1 MTNFSS
7 VAAYLLK
14 KFWLLLAVLLVL
26 FALILS
32 AARYAL
38 PHIENN
44 KHLLENYINEQYGVN
59 LSIDS
64 VYAVW
69 QQDGPS
75 IVLNNVSLAKDDAS
89 PVALDIRQI
98 YVEVDFWQ
106 SIRQR
111 LLSSPRFELRGL
123 HLDIDADRLAGGQKN
138 NFPVVKA
145 LEQLFLQQLQ
155 SFSLEEGSVSVNR
168 AGGTNSFDIE
178 SLSWNNFEDRHQGL
192 GRMKL
197 ADVSANSASFIID
210 VTGTYEDF
218 EGVFY
223 AKGEDLDI
231 SPWVSDLIATKR
243 PLAQSRANFELWAN
257 LKNNNITSVQAKL
270 NNSLLQWGNDEL
282 KTVTGITGGSI
293 QALPTNDGWNVRVDQ
308 LVLNSSNESLTT
320 DLVGSVSA
328 NGDVL
333 INTVKPV
340 QINPFLLLLPL
351 FMDDTS
357 EDEIR
362 ALNPKGELATLQ
374 LSVKSGAPL
383 LAAKVVDLQW
393 SKAKNT
399 PGLSSLDADL
409 YWYKNNGAVYLSSS
423 NSTLY
428 ADGIIKKDVNIN
440 TFKGNFFIYRDSP
453 FAEEKQIENSATQH
467 WIVKGEGLLFD
478 SDSVTLKP
486 QFKLNASTSFMELYV
501 DVDPLALS
509 QVSELFPSA
518 VMGRNTDNYLTRAFY
533 GSGEIERARVLW
545 HGKPSQFPFNDN
557 TGIFQAYVDIK
568 QGDFLFAPDWP
579 ALNQLDLS
587 LYFVNNALVMESPT
601 ATLGGMEISNMSAA
615 IPNFKPDSRL
625 LIYATGAGTGE
636 ALTQLMMDSS
646 IKKSLGDILQ
656 NEVQVSGPLS
666 ADIKLDIPLKGK
678 EVVASGTAHLNENP
692 IYISRTRMQ
701 FDDAVGDIKFVNGN
715 IDATSLQA
723 QFLQQPITLSFR
735 GRQNEDYSLDV
746 ALDGKW
752 HVHPLANYVNTDLT
766 QYIDGET
773 TWRTDVAMTL
783 SKDNFS
789 YRAKLSADLTA
800 TQSVL
805 PAPFDTP
812 AGTSLPLRISSE
824 GDAKA
829 SSVYA
834 TLGDDIRFSGVL
846 PHEEMQFSRAHLA
859 LGESDLTNIGTGFSI
874 AANLPHADVQEWFST
889 VDMLVTGKAL
899 DKQSSNNSAISSDK
913 SDTQQNKSIFSTPSR
928 IFARADTLS
937 FAGHTIENVEMSAAE
952 RDKDWILDV
961 ASAQARATIRV
972 NSDLDTQGIE
982 INADYLSL
990 DKPDD
995 NAINVQDI
1003 AGLTNTD
1010 TSPYQIDPRTLPP
1023 INFYCQTCSVHG
1035 IDFGEV
1041 TLDVDKVK
1049 SGLKIRQLL
1058 VRSPETS
1065 ITANGYWSLVNGNSE
1080 SAIEGNLTSP
1090 DVGQMLKEFGVES
1103 GIKDSSA
1110 DVNFDINWQ
1119 DSPFNFGLAKL
1130 NGDVTWSLSDGYL
1143 TELSDQGS
1151 RIFTLFSLNSLVR
1164 KLSLDFR
1171 DVFAK
1176 GFFYDDMGGTLK
1188 VVNGKAYTDDT
1199 EIDGGAGEIE
1209 IVGYT
1214 DLGTGE
1220 LNYNVSFAPNV
1231 TGNLPVLVYFLAT
1244 PPTALAALAIDQ
1256 VLTSAKVISNVNYR
1270 VSGTIREPKF
1280 DEVERNAKDISLPA
1294 QNAPVPSNPQD
1305 RPLTED
1311 DVQMMKMEIID
1322 G

>member
-26 FALILS
+26 FALVLS

-38 PHIENN
+38 PHIEHN

-64 VYAVW
+64 VHAVW
-69 QQDGPS
+69 QQNGPS
-75 IVLNNVSLAKDDAS
+75 IVLNTVSLAKDDAS

-123 HLDIDADRLAGGQKN
+123 KLDIDADRLASGGKN

-145 LEQLFLQQLQ
+145 LEQLFLEQLQ
-155 SFSLEEGSVSVNR
+155 SFSLEEGSVSVSR

-178 SLSWNNFEDRHQGL
+178 SLSWNNFEERHQGL

-231 SPWVSDLIATKR
+231 SPWVSDFIATKR

-257 LKNNNITSVQAKL
+257 LQNNNVTSVQAKL
-270 NNSLLQWGNDEL
+270 NNSLLQWGVEGA

-293 QALPTNDGWNVRVDQ
+293 QALPTKDGWNVRVDQ

-320 DLVGSVSA
+320 DLVGSVSN

-374 LSVKSGAPL
+374 LTVNDGSAL
-383 LAAKVVDLQW
+383 MAAKVVDLQW
-393 SKAKNT
+393 SKTNNT

-409 YWYKNNGAVYLSSS
+409 YWYKNSGAAYLSSTDS
-423 NSTLY
+423 VLY
-428 ADGIIKKDVNIN
+428 ADGIIKKDLNIN
-440 TFKGNFFIYRDSP
+440 TFKGNFFVYPETPLAEGKQVLDSTSK
-453 FAEEKQIENSATQH
+453 E
-467 WIVKGEGLLFD
+467 WIVKAEDILLD
-478 SDSVTLKP
+478 SDSITLTP
-486 QFKLNASTSFMELYV
+486 QFKLNTSTSLMELYV
-501 DVDPLALS
+501 DINPLKLGG
-509 QVSELFPSA
+509 VSELFPSS
-518 VMGRNTDNYLTRAFY
+518 VMGKNTDAYLTRAF
-533 GSGEIERARVLW
+533 SGKGQITNARVLW
-545 HGKPSQFPFNDN
+545 HGKPSDFPFSNN
-557 TGIFQAYVDIK
+557 SGIFQAYVDIE

-601 ATLGGMEISNMSAA
+601 ATLGDMQISDMSAT
-615 IPNFKPDSRL
+615 IPSFKPGSRL
-625 LIYATGAGTGE
+625 LIYASGDGTGE
-636 ALTQLMMDSS
+636 ALTDLMMNSS
-646 IKKSLGDILQ
+646 IKRSLGDVL
-656 NEVQVSGPLS
+656 NDEVQVRGPLS

-678 EVVASGTAHLNENP
+678 DVVASGTAHLNNNS

-701 FDDAVGDIKFVNGN
+701 FDNASGDIKFVNGD
-715 IDATSLQA
+715 IDAKALQA
-723 QFLQQPITLSFR
+723 DFLQQPIDLSFS
-735 GRQNEDYSLDV
+735 GRQREEYTLDV
-746 ALDGKW
+746 SLGGKW

-773 TWRTDVAMTL
+773 QWRTDVAITL
-783 SKDNFS
+783 SKNDFA
-789 YRAKLSADLTA
+789 YKAKLSADLTA
-800 TQSVL
+800 TKSVL

-824 GDAKA
+824 GGAKA
-829 SSVYA
+829 STVFA

-859 LGESDLTNIGTGFSI
+859 LGDSDLTNIGTGFSI

-889 VDMLVTGKAL
+889 VDMLVTGKGLERQATS
-899 DKQSSNNSAISSDK
+899 DESGSDMGETAKQ
-913 SDTQQNKSIFSTPSR
+913 KSIFSTPSR

-937 FAGHTIENVEMSAAE
+937 FAGYAIDNVELSAAE
-952 RDKDWILDV
+952 RNKDWILDV
-961 ASAQARATIRV
+961 TSAKARATIRV
-972 NSDLDTQGIE
+972 NSDLDEQGIE

-990 DKPDD
+990 DKPTGAPSSATE
-995 NAINVQDI
+995 AIVA
-1003 AGLTNTD
+1003 AGD
-1010 TSPYQIDPRTLPP
+1010 ESSPYQLDPRTLPP
-1023 INFYCQTCSVHG
+1023 IYFYCQTCGVHG

-1041 TLDVDKVK
+1041 TLDIAKVA
-1049 SGLKIRQLL
+1049 SGLKVRQLL
-1058 VRSPETS
+1058 VRSPESS
-1065 ITANGYWSLVNGNSE
+1065 ITASGYWSTEGGQNK
-1080 SAIEGNLTSP
+1080 SALKGTLASP

-1143 TELSDQGS
+1143 TEVSDQGS
-1151 RIFTLFSLNSLVR
+1151 RIFTIFSLNSLVR

-1214 DLGTGE
+1214 DLGTGG

-1231 TGNLPVLVYFLAT
+1231 TGNLPFLVYFLAT

-1270 VSGTIREPKF
+1270 VTGTIREPKF
-1280 DEVERNAKDISLPA
+1280 DEVDRNSKDISLPA
-1294 QNAPVPSNPQD
+1294 QNAPVPANPQD

-1311 DVQMMKMEIID
+1311 DVRMMKMEIID